1 MTKTKKKTLI
11 AVFASNDSIVKNNE
25 LAHIFEHLYDTGK
38 ERKLGC
44 FHFIFIRGTF
54 NRLILGEGK
63 HVEKDKT
70 KYPIN
75 AENQTR
81 FIYLPK
87 RGCKGF
93 FAEPQ

>member
-11 AVFASNDSIVKNNE
+11 AVFASNDSIVKNKE
-25 LAHIFEHLYDTGK
+25 LAHIFEHLYAADK

-63 HVEKDKT
+63 HVEMDKI

-81 FIYLPK
+81 FIYPHK

-93 FAEPQ
+93 FAEP

>member
-1 MTKTKKKTLI
+1 MTETKKKTLI
-11 AVFASNDSIVKNNE
+11 AVSASNDSIVKNSE
-25 LAHIFEHLYDTGK
+25 LARVFEHLYDTGK

-54 NRLILGEGK
+54 NRLILGDGK

-81 FIYLPK
+81 FVYPIRDDVRDFLLNP
-87 RGCKGF
+87 R
-93 FAEPQ
+93 